1 MTSQKTEAPP
11 DWEDFFWPPVAEL
24 QVEAGFIEAPEE
36 RVREIAAGLF
46 RAANPRMTHD
56 HEIAALALAAKE
68 TRQRKTG
75 LLRHFH
81 RSDALETVVSSERIA
96 QPHRWLRAAG
106 WMTGI
111 LGVGLLI
118 PVPLVAAAAVE
129 DSLLLDRVIAEPAW
143 ALAYGFAPIG
153 AVLAAHGIRD
163 ALANDRARRWF
174 DLAVYAGAIGAFGAW
189 ITQFGPTFLTDVL
202 ADPSAAAATAGSLS
216 DFYQYHLGLEVF
228 GAAAAYSAA
237 THLLTAGARRFAKIS
252 EARTVLK
259 PAIDAETQTVM
270 AVAQSQDRIAA
281 MPDRYDAALAAYQD
295 HCVLKVEVAKKLFAA
310 KSAGES
316 LKTFAALRAAL
327 LTPNTGEK
335 HA

>member
-1 MTSQKTEAPP
+1 MIDQRIEAPP
-11 DWEDFFWPPVAEL
+11 DWEGFVWPPVAEL

-46 RAANPRMTHD
+46 RAANPRANHD

-68 TRQRKTG
+68 ARQRKTG

-81 RSDALETVVSSERIA
+81 RSDALETVISSERVA
-96 QPHRWLRAAG
+96 RPHWSLRAAG
-106 WMTGI
+106 WVTGL

-118 PVPLVAAAAVE
+118 PVPLVVAAGVE
-129 DSLLLDRVIAEPAW
+129 DSLLIDRVIAEPAW

-153 AVLAAHGIRD
+153 TVLAAHGIRD
-163 ALANDRARRWF
+163 ALAHDRARRWF
-174 DLAVYAGAIGAFGAW
+174 DLAVYAGAIGSFAAW
-189 ITQFGPTFLTDVL
+189 ISKFGPTFLTDVL

-228 GAAAAYSAA
+228 GAAAAYAVA
-237 THLLTAGARRFAKIS
+237 THLLTSGARRFAKIS

-259 PAIDAETQTVM
+259 PAIDAETETAM
-270 AVAQSQDRIAA
+270 AVAYSQDRITA
-281 MPDRYDAALAAYQD
+281 MPERYEAALTAYQD
-295 HCVLKVEVAKKLFAA
+295 HCVLKVEVAKKLFAG
-310 KSAGES
+310 KSAGEN

-327 LTPNTGEK
+327 LTPNSGDI